1 MDDTLDSFAMGFVD
15 GGGGQEG
22 VTVAPIPMDI
32 KYLHAIC
39 NFSTRYVGVSL
50 NKALPLIDQLIA
62 QTLTSTDF
70 FLSSG
75 V

>member
-1 MDDTLDSFAMGFVD
+1 MDETLDSFAMGFVD

-39 NFSTRYVGVSL
+39 NFSTQRGTWVVH
-50 NKALPLIDQLIA
+50 
-62 QTLTSTDF
+62 STKHCH
-70 FLSSG
+70 
-75 V
+75 